1 MSHVN
6 LRRQEG
12 FTIIELMVAT
22 AVFAMIMLVITAG
35 VISFTRQYY
44 KGVITSNTQTT
55 ARAIMSEL
63 AQAIQFGGTVTTGLT
78 DGSSTQGF
86 CVDGKHYSYVL
97 GQQVSDRGMVGTH
110 QAYHAFVV
118 DNTVQSC
125 DASDT
130 PVVPGATAAL
140 TNGRRELLGD
150 RMRLASFDVSSDDG
164 QTYTIHLRILYGEDD
179 VLTPNVSSGTFDW
192 SANGGSVKCLPG
204 LAASQY
210 CAITDLTTKVQKRI
224 SN

>member
-1 MSHVN
+1 MRYVPY
-6 LRRQEG
+6 RRQDG

-22 AVFAMIMLVITAG
+22 AVFSMIMLVITAG

-55 ARAIMSEL
+55 ARAIMTEL
-63 AQAIQFGGTVTTGLT
+63 TQAIQFGGTVTTGLS
-78 DGSSTQGF
+78 DGGNTLGF

-97 GQQVSDRGMVGTH
+97 GQQVSDRGAVGPH

-130 PVVPGATAAL
+130 PVVPASI
-140 TNGRRELLGD
+140 TNGERELLGD
-150 RMRLASFDVSSDDG
+150 RMRLASFDVSSDDS

-179 VLTPNVSSGTFDW
+179 VLTPSVSSATFDW
-192 SANGGSVKCLPG
+192 AANGGSVTCKLG
-204 LAASQY
+204 LATSQY
-210 CAITDLTTKVQKRI
+210 CAITDLTTKVQMRI
-224 SN
+224 KN